1 MVKCLSK
8 IDSNLIWQGK
18 ESQAG
23 SFPEFKQRIQ
33 ICLRESKETHYWYR
47 IINKLEIGDRNLC
60 KILLPESI
68 EIMLIFGSIS
78 SKIKNKIK
86 NQESNNI

>member
-1 MVKCLSK
+1 MVILLFVIIAKY
-8 IDSNLIWQGK
+8 I
-18 ESQAG
+18 QAD
-23 SFPEFKQRIQ
+23 EFNQRIQ

-86 NQESNNI
+86 D

>member
-1 MVKCLSK
+1 MVILLFVIIAKY
-8 IDSNLIWQGK
+8 I
-18 ESQAG
+18 QAD
-23 SFPEFKQRIQ
+23 EFNQRIQ

-86 NQESNNI
+86 DQESNNI